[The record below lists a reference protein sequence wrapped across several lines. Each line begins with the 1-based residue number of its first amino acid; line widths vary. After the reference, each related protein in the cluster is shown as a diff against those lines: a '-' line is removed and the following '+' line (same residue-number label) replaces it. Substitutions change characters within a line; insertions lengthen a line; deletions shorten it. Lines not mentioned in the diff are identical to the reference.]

1 MVHMEQT
8 INNTPFVEGF
18 NEQFFNAAKK
28 QKNREDVMFSKL
40 VKRRRKEEFDFFDQ
54 LGIRR
59 I

>member
-1 MVHMEQT
+1 MEQT